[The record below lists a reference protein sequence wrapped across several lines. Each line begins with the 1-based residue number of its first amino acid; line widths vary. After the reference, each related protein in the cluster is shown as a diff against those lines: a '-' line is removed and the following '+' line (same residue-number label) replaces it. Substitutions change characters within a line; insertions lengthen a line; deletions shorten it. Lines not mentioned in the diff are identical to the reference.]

1 MVMSLVEKLMD
12 SKRVLKL
19 DSVTERLKVVWLLVI
34 ELEMTMALPMVL
46 LLGRAMSKT
55 Q

>member
-19 DSVTERLKVVWLLVI
+19 DRLTERLKVVWLLVI
-34 ELEMTMALPMVL
+34 ELEMTMALQMVL
-46 LLGRAMSKT
+46 LLGGGMSKT